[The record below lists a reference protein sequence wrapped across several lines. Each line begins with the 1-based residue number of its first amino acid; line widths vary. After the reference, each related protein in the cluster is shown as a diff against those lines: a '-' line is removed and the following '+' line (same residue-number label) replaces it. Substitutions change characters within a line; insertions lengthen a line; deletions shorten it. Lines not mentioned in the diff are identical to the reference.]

1 MFVITSRL
9 LINFY
14 FRITV
19 TAPDQTT
26 VSPII
31 SVPNDVRNDVPLKQP
46 KRYTSQQQSK
56 ELESLPTPPNS
67 EPLTQDS
74 NTKIWPPP
82 PKLRSATSMVN
93 LTDLDSVETN
103 NNSVDNTVEQRTK
116 KPKWYKKLSNTLNI
130 SPHSLKLS
138 GSDSNLSKEKS
149 KSKKNIWRRMKI
161 AS

>member
-1 MFVITSRL
+1 M
-9 LINFY
+9 INFY

-19 TAPDQTT
+19 TDPDQTT

-31 SVPNDVRNDVPLKQP
+31 SVPNDVRNSDNSPLKQP
-46 KRYTSQQQSK
+46 KRNTPQKQSK

-67 EPLTQDS
+67 ATLTPD
-74 NTKIWPPP
+74 NKRIWPPS

-103 NNSVDNTVEQRTK
+103 NNSVDNTLEQRTK
-116 KPKWYKKLSNTLNI
+116 KPKWYNKLSHTLKI

-138 GSDSNLSKEKS
+138 RSDSNLSKEKT
-149 KSKKNIWRRMKI
+149 KSKKNIWRRLKI